1 MLDQPT
7 VDALLRLDKLL
18 GSGAAIDFPC
28 FGSAEELEVKS
39 SDGGE
44 TFLIDVNR
52 RGRIKISKCTYQ
64 ERYNVIEILLRL
76 DIDGPPHQNPDGTEV
91 PCPHLHIYREGYA
104 DKWAQP
110 IPADFTN
117 PADLIATLR
126 EFLGYCRL
134 QNIPGINR
142 PLL

>member
-1 MLDQPT
+1 
-7 VDALLRLDKLL
+7 LLQLNKLL
-18 GSGAAIDFPC
+18 VKGGTIDFPC
-28 FGSAEELEVKS
+28 SGSAQELEVKS
-39 SDGGE
+39 LDGE
-44 TFLIDVNR
+44 EAFLIDINR

-64 ERYNVIEILLRL
+64 ERYHVIEILLRL
-76 DIDGPPHQNPDGTEV
+76 DIDGPTHQNPDGTEV

-126 EFLGYCRL
+126 EFLVYCRV

>member
-1 MLDQPT
+1 MLDQAT

-18 GSGAAIDFPC
+18 VNAGAINFPSP
-28 FGSAEELEVKS
+28 GSAQELEVKS
-39 SDGGE
+39 SDDRE
-44 TFLIDVNR
+44 TFLIDTNR

-64 ERYNVIEILLRL
+64 ERYNVIEILLQL
-76 DIDGPPHQNPDGTEV
+76 DIDGPPHQNPDGTEI

-117 PADLIATLR
+117 PSDLIATLR
-126 EFLGYCRL
+126 EFLAYCRV

>member
-1 MLDQPT
+1 MLDQAA
-7 VDALLRLDKLL
+7 VDALLRLEKLL
-18 GSGAAIDFPC
+18 VKEEAINFPC
-28 FGSAEELEVKS
+28 SGSAQELEVKS
-39 SDGGE
+39 SDGRE
-44 TFLIDVNR
+44 VFLIDINR

-64 ERYNVIEILLRL
+64 ERYNVVEILLRL
-76 DIDGPPHQNPDGTEV
+76 DIDGPPHQNPDGTDV

-104 DKWAQP
+104 DKWAQS

-117 PADLIATLR
+117 PADLIATLK
-126 EFLGYCRL
+126 EFLVYCRV